1 SKNKGLVAE
10 TFDWDE
16 EKVYDDEEMVQVKEL
31 MAFADDELVVGKNHA
46 RNGELIDIT
55 IRKLTEA
62 SSKNDV
68 KENAFIP
75 ASKDYDH
82 EMIPKSKDWVERHN
96 PDSKL
101 PNFNTGRILVPEI
114 RLSMSV

>member
-1 SKNKGLVAE
+1 MKDNLSSCSDSDEQQKQQLHKNAMSVLNVSKNKGLVAE

-55 IRKLTEA
+55 IRKV
-62 SSKNDV
+62 N
-68 KENAFIP
+68 
-75 ASKDYDH
+75 
-82 EMIPKSKDWVERHN
+82 
-96 PDSKL
+96 
-101 PNFNTGRILVPEI
+101 IL
-114 RLSMSV
+114 LSTDEDAD